1 VPRIESRRLGRVN
14 RYARLSAISRYA
26 GIVRSECSRTRPVVT
41 VKNPQSAALP
51 IAPESD
57 IGLGFLASDRQMI
70 RSKRQKGRWR
80 RPRKRKGAH
89 TGAGAPCPRRGCDLR
104 GARDGPQAYEGS
116 IPCPSVIRQHDG
128 SAQAQDCRDDSRRE
142 DARKTGEAGRVG
154 AGIGRRFTLVRARA
168 PPLSSSTEKTKR
180 VGGAGAE
187 TTRGSQDRFKGQ
199 PQERQ
204 HSAVEIGT
212 RDRLPPANDSR
223 ASRRVRINFAFVIL
237 WYRLVVEHVDARR
250 AHVH

>member
-1 VPRIESRRLGRVN
+1 MLPDGPCSHREKSPERG
-14 RYARLSAISRYA
+14 SAD
-26 GIVRSECSRTRPVVT
+26 RTRKRHWTGVSCIGPPDDPV
-41 VKNPQSAALP
+41 Q
-51 IAPESD
+51 APERKVAADPEAEARRVRTRALVRHSRAVD
-57 IGLGFLASDRQMI
+57 AIFEAQEMG
-70 RSKRQKGRWR
+70 R
-80 RPRKRKGAH
+80 RP
-89 TGAGAPCPRRGCDLR
+89 D
-104 GARDGPQAYEGS
+104 GS

-204 HSAVEIGT
+204 HSAVESGT

-223 ASRRVRINFAFVIL
+223 ASRRVSINFAFMIL